1 MAVPFCIPNSDTSEF
16 LLLPTLVGTG
26 CFLKH
31 SMFEPFY
38 RNVSNGFNFHF
49 LNMYDVSCLFPCF
62 LCHLCVFSIEVSP
75 CLGPVLQVGCL
86 FPRCWTWVL
95 MNFRRWSLTVTNS
108 SCCSEVQLLI
118 FFTLFHLL
126 SCFFFHGSCLLYC
139 TFKVITKSPKIPL
152 LLAYRNFH
160 FNFRVIIYFETIF
173 MRICFQ
179 NLALSLKRLFF
190 ARDKLTVF
198 LSLLWV
204 PFVFCWSVLS
214 FVNFTVLMIAVW
226 QIVMSLLQLY
236 FSLLLAVCWLL
247 WISCLFTGTLESA
260 HWLLWND
267 SLGLW
272 IGWLWVCKSNLDSQ
286 MRQVLLGRFTFLPS
300 FFSPEFMQYC
310 HLAGLHT

>member
-1 MAVPFCIPNSDTSEF
+1 MVFDCYKQF
-16 LLLPTLVGTG
+16 LLFWSST
-26 CFLKH
+26 
-31 SMFEPFY
+31 S
-38 RNVSNGFNFHF
+38 HF
-49 LNMYDVSCLFPCF
+49 LHTFSSSQLF
-62 LCHLCVFSIEVSP
+62 
-75 CLGPVLQVGCL
+75 
-86 FPRCWTWVL
+86 
-95 MNFRRWSLTVTNS
+95 
-108 SCCSEVQLLI
+108 
-118 FFTLFHLL
+118 
-126 SCFFFHGSCLLYC
+126 FFFHGSCLLYC
-139 TFKVITKSPKIPL
+139 TFKVIAKSPKIPL

-198 LSLLWV
+198 LGLLWV

-236 FSLLLAVCWLL
+236 FSILLAVCWLL

-310 HLAGLHT
+310 HLAGLHTLDLVDSYWR